1 MKPIGMHNY
10 YVYILTNKDRKVLYI
25 GMTNS
30 LENRL
35 AQHRAEAAGDKTTF
49 AGKYNC
55 IFIIYYERFQYVNDA
70 IIREK
75 ELKGWTRAKKEILIN
90 SFNPDWEFLNDKL
103 FQ

>member
-1 MKPIGMHNY
+1 MKPPGTHNY

-25 GMTNS
+25 GITNS
-30 LENRL
+30 LENRIS
-35 AQHRAEAAGDKTTF
+35 QHRTEAAGDKTTF

-75 ELKGWTRAKKEILIN
+75 ELKGWTRAKKEALIN
-90 SFNPDWEFLNDKL
+90 GFNPDWEFLNDKL